1 MLTLR
6 LLACAAVV
14 TAALPAWAQSA
25 NPGSAPQITVPSAQN
40 SGAGI
45 PGKPGTES
53 GRAPNSAGT
62 GSNATNDAVREQDA
76 AKIPGLPGSK
86 SGPAVQ
92 PPSGSG
98 SAQNAG
104 NSSIQQK
111 VRQNLEQAGFTD
123 VQVMPSSFLVRANDP
138 SGNPMMMVIN
148 PDSVTAVTQSGAS
161 GTTSIPDQGRAPN
174 TGTTGSAGT
183 SGNPS
188 QMGR

>member
-1 MLTLR
+1 MLILR

-14 TAALPAWAQSA
+14 TAALPASAQTA
-25 NPGSAPQITVPSAQN
+25 NPGSAPEITVPSAQN

-62 GSNATNDAVREQDA
+62 GSNAANEAVREQDA
-76 AKIPGLPGSK
+76 AKIPGLPGNK

-92 PPSGSG
+92 PPSGST

-104 NSSIQQK
+104 NSSVQQK

-123 VQVMPSSFLVRANDP
+123 IQVMPSSFLVRAKDP
-138 SGNPMMMVIN
+138 SGNPIIMLIN
-148 PDSVTAVTQSGAS
+148 PDSVTAVTESGGTAS
-161 GTTSIPDQGRAPN
+161 VPQHGRTPN

-188 QMGR
+188 PTGR